1 MPEAVGRLPSCFLC
15 FEWSGVVAFCLE
27 LACRFGSSDLVGV
40 LPHVGDM
47 SLIQLLVL
55 LGLSGRR
62 LSQGLLL
69 CAHEGL
75 GGWPCCLPTPATLA
89 PSWFKH
95 VPAPR
100 PLHCSSLPVFLF
112 LKHFSFYER
121 FYRNREIV

>member
-1 MPEAVGRLPSCFLC
+1 MPLC

-27 LACRFGSSDLVGV
+27 LVCLFGSSDLVGV

-47 SLIQLLVL
+47 SFIQLLVL

-62 LSQGLLL
+62 LSWGLLR
-69 CAHEGL
+69 CGHEGL
-75 GGWPCCLPTPATLA
+75 GGWPCCLPTLATLA

-100 PLHCSSLPVFLF
+100 PALVLSAWFFFLF
-112 LKHFSFYER
+112 VCFVFETFFLL
-121 FYRNREIV
+121 